1 VGEEFESILRAS
13 KHPIGNFGRIA
24 KFASSQFSDV
34 VMGSGAKG
42 GRDSSRLHAKLH
54 EEGRMLAELTT
65 RLARAVHKLLR
76 THRMEILDMQ
86 LLQER
91 VSWSVVEMF
100 AMAAVISKLQ
110 SMLEASGSNGSNGN
124 GNGNGNGARSPLDH
138 DLLVG
143 KAFCHRVYDAIN
155 DRFDKLFDNRDNEL
169 LAVADSVLTKH

>member
-1 VGEEFESILRAS
+1 
-13 KHPIGNFGRIA
+13 
-24 KFASSQFSDV
+24 
-34 VMGSGAKG
+34 
-42 GRDSSRLHAKLH
+42 
-54 EEGRMLAELTT
+54 MLAELTT
-65 RLARAVHKLLR
+65 RLARVVHKLLR

-124 GNGNGNGARSPLDH
+124 GNGNGHGNGNGNGNGNGAHSPLDH
-138 DLLVG
+138 DLLLG

-155 DRFDKLFDNRDNEL
+155 DRFDKLFDNRDDEL